1 MSIANVSKLFLRIK
15 KSVILFFK
23 SGFLLLVC
31 FFMFLRWFD
40 LDFVVVVLG
49 GGKQMGN
56 CL

>member
-49 GGKQMGN
+49 GGRQMGN